1 MIHVRLEANDER
13 GERKRDDQQ
22 REGARASCERTV
34 QAEAAVAAEAIITV
48 LCGVGLYAS
57 IFMLAKTQRAERG
70 ELTEPSVVDTPRARL
85 YGGVPNASLGIVY
98 YLALA
103 VAAWTLRGPVTYLV
117 FAATA
122 FAAVTS
128 LVLAYSLLFVTRR
141 SCPYCWTAHAVNW
154 ALAAI
159 YATIAFG
166 SSGRG

>member
-1 MIHVRLEANDER
+1 
-13 GERKRDDQQ
+13 
-22 REGARASCERTV
+22 
-34 QAEAAVAAEAIITV
+34 VAAAAIITI

-57 IFMLAKTQRAERG
+57 VFMLAKTQKAERG
-70 ELTEPSVVDTPRARL
+70 ELTEPSVVETPRARL

-98 YLALA
+98 YVALA
-103 VAAWTLRGPVTYLV
+103 IAAWTLRGPVTYLV

-128 LVLAYSLLFVTRR
+128 AVLAYSLLFVTRR

-154 ALAAI
+154 ALVAI

-166 SSGRG
+166 PPGR